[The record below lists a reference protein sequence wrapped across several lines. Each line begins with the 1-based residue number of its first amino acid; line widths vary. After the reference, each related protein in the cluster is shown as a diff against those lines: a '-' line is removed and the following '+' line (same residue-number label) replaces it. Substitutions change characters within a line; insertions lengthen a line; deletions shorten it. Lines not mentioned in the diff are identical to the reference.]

1 MMKPR
6 ILGIV
11 LALIGAPAIANAD
24 DRPAPKEKPPQPSQT
39 TPEGEDI
46 SSDDKQVQLE
56 NVPKQAKATIEKQI
70 AGGTLTE
77 IEEET
82 RANQTVY
89 EVEYRDAKNQR
100 FELVV
105 ADDGKLLDK
114 RRD

>member
-1 MMKPR
+1 M
-6 ILGIV
+6 GIA
-11 LALIGAPAIANAD
+11 LAMIGGSTIASAD
-24 DRPAPKEKPPQPSQT
+24 DKPVPKEDAT
-39 TPEGEDI
+39 TEKQDEAREMK
-46 SSDDKQVQLE
+46 DDREVSLE
-56 NVPKQAKATIEKQI
+56 NLPKQAKATIEKQT
-70 AGGTLTE
+70 AGGMLLE